1 TPPRRGGG
9 ARRHCG
15 HARGRP
21 PKHSPA
27 MQLPAAPILVGL
39 LFDFPQADGGA
50 SFEEAVRLGL
60 DEIAATGRLDRPV
73 EFETR
78 LARGL
83 PLGTEH
89 DVVTAF
95 GELDD
100 AGVVLVIGPSISD
113 NGLIAAPLADAAGI
127 PCINY
132 TGGERTRS
140 ELMFHYQI
148 GSLEEEPPI
157 LARRLAQRGLRS
169 AAVIHDHSPV
179 GAGYA
184 RYFEDARALEGIE
197 TTGVAAISPLS
208 EDLRSV
214 VARLRET
221 GPDALVSL
229 GLGVASRAVAVAL
242 ADLDWSVP
250 VVA

>member
-1 TPPRRGGG
+1 
-9 ARRHCG
+9 
-15 HARGRP
+15 
-21 PKHSPA
+21 
-27 MQLPAAPILVGL
+27 MQVPAAPILIGL
-39 LFDFPQADGGA
+39 LFDFPQADGGT

-148 GSLEEEPPI
+148 GSLEEEPAV
-157 LARRLAQRGLRS
+157 LARYLVDQGRRTV
-169 AAVIHDHSPV
+169 AVIYDHSPV
-179 GAGYA
+179 GRRYA
-184 RYFEDARALEGIE
+184 EFFEQARGLLGLEV
-197 TTGVAAISPLS
+197 TGTAAISPLAQDAS
-208 EDLRSV
+208 
-214 VARLRET
+214 
-221 GPDALVSL
+221 ALVSRL
-229 GLGVASRAVAVAL
+229 RA
-242 ADLDWSVP
+242 
-250 VVA
+250 